1 MERYVA
7 ITTAAA
13 PGFGQAEVA
22 GVRKTIP
29 PRGTKETGSVR
40 LTSALLVSVP
50 TSWSHF
56 DSPSI
61 AAISEKTDEY
71 GDGSYPFVPS
81 ASSESLVA
89 DRDLSPRD
97 RRYYSEFLLPRTGS
111 DGQLWWPVD
120 ELPPYE

>member
-1 MERYVA
+1 MARYVA

-22 GVRKTIP
+22 RVRKVIP
-29 PRGTKETGSVR
+29 PRGTKEIGTVKSTTVP
-40 LTSALLVSVP
+40 SASIQLSQNF
-50 TSWSHF
+50 F

-61 AAISEKTDEY
+61 VAISEKTDEY
-71 GDGSYPFVPS
+71 GDGSCPFIPS
-81 ASSESLVA
+81 ASSDGLVA

-97 RRYYSEFLLPRTGS
+97 RRYYSEFLTPRIGS
-111 DGQLWWPVD
+111 DGQRWWPVD